1 MDEQLYVLVNHT
13 YSLQDLYITLSSND
27 QIKVRGTYDIK
38 LNDSIRGKES
48 GTIAKINQIVENK
61 AKFTIDYSL
70 RREYGW
76 SDNVGKLNEDF
87 QVLPD
92 NDYYQNLSYTVKSP
106 IEYEDLVNPV
116 NRLLHTTGL
125 KNFADTGITTSTQ
138 IEAKTPADSGS
149 FALIDI
155 INEKRV
161 DTVSNYDYAID
172 IDATSDKS
180 RYVLFQNKKLS
191 DYIDCKTNRVLSIDD
206 ISPLFNKADP
216 APNLYTNIDTISSG
230 YNRYLIQAVNPDK
243 AERQITEVITLTN
256 NSGDIFTFQKGSI
269 GITTLSE
276 VGNIVG
282 DSSTGKL
289 VFDPTDPY
297 SSDYNIKTLKNTF
310 ITNNT
315 GTGSKNFGFVTLS
328 ANNNNV
334 GVGTTQ
340 TLFSATAN
348 ANKGFF
354 ANVEVTDSIGDNS
367 TYVELYVD
375 QNGTDAYIADYY
387 VDNKNQA
394 TGSFIGTFGTSI
406 ESGVVKIN
414 FYNTEANPVTVK
426 SRVVGF
432 GITTAGIG
440 TYRFLTSGQSA
451 GTENTERY

>member
-1 MDEQLYVLVNHT
+1 MR
-13 YSLQDLYITLSSND
+13 SSSSNNYRFERKWIFNTNYLD
-27 QIKVRGTYDIK
+27 LLSKSYK
-38 LNDSIRGKES
+38 SNFNF
-48 GTIAKINQIVENK
+48 KIQHPKRTVNSLYFDDYNQTSVK
-61 AKFTIDYSL
+61 
-70 RREYGW
+70 
-76 SDNVGKLNEDF
+76 
-87 QVLPD
+87 
-92 NDYYQNLSYTVKSP
+92 QNL
-106 IEYEDLVNPV
+106 
-116 NRLLHTTGL
+116 
-125 KNFADTGITTSTQ
+125 
-138 IEAKTPADSGS
+138 
-149 FALIDI
+149 
-155 INEKRV
+155 
-161 DTVSNYDYAID
+161 
-172 IDATSDKS
+172 DATSDKS

-230 YNRYLIQAVNPDK
+230 YNRYLIQTINPDK

-315 GTGSKNFGFVTLS
+315 GTGSQNFGFVTLS

-334 GVGTTQ
+334 ALVTTQ

-354 ANVEVTDSIGDNS
+354 ANVEFTDS
-367 TYVELYVD
+367 E
-375 QNGTDAYIADYY
+375 
-387 VDNKNQA
+387 
-394 TGSFIGTFGTSI
+394 
-406 ESGVVKIN
+406 
-414 FYNTEANPVTVK
+414 
-426 SRVVGF
+426 
-432 GITTAGIG
+432 
-440 TYRFLTSGQSA
+440 
-451 GTENTERY
+451 